1 MNKTIEYYNE
11 NADKFVQDTQAVSM
25 SEVQKLFLQKIP
37 QHGTILDL
45 GCGSGRDSKVFLD
58 LGYKVI
64 SVDGSEKMCEA
75 TTSLTGM
82 PAICSSFQD
91 YEPATEFNGIWACAS
106 LLHLKPEEI
115 KTVVGNLAKAL
126 KPDGCFYMSFK
137 YGEFQGLRNDRYF
150 TDLTEE
156 LLKKL
161 LDDVDGIALES
172 LEITSDVRPGRE
184 NEKWLNAF
192 YKRV

>member
-11 NADKFVQDTQAVSM
+11 NADKFVQDTQTVSM
-25 SEVQKLFLQKIP
+25 SEVQKLFLQMIP
-37 QHGTILDL
+37 KHGAILDL

-58 LGYKVI
+58 MGYKVV

-75 TTSLTGM
+75 TTALTAI
-82 PAICSSFQD
+82 PAICSSFHD
-91 YEPATEFNGIWACAS
+91 YEPETEFDGIWACAS

-115 KTVVGNLAKAL
+115 KSVVRNLAKAL
-126 KPDGCFYMSFK
+126 KPNGYFYMSFK

-156 LLKKL
+156 SLKEL
-161 LDDVDGIALES
+161 LDDVDDIALES

>member
-11 NADKFVQDTQAVSM
+11 NADKFVQDTQTVSM

-37 QHGTILDL
+37 EQGIILDL

-58 LGYKVI
+58 LGYKVV
-64 SVDGSEKMCEA
+64 SVDGSVKMCEA
-75 TTSLTGM
+75 TTALTGI

-91 YEPATEFNGIWACAS
+91 YEPETEFNGIWACAS

-115 KTVVGNLAKAL
+115 KIVVRNLTKAL

-137 YGEFQGLRNDRYF
+137 YGKFQGLRNDRYF

-156 LLKKL
+156 NLEKL
-161 LDDVDGIALES
+161 LDDVDGIALDS
-172 LEITSDVRPGRE
+172 FKITSDVRPGRE

-192 YKRV
+192 YRRE